1 MSFHCILK
9 IIDGKLQ
16 KRIFDNHS
24 NFLNPLPVHCFCIDP
39 STIREFSNS
48 YLRSIEKLQKEYR
61 YISIHFQNNRKKED
75 NRKECRLIHDT
86 RSFKRSP
93 CIVSA
98 FHASENFRIE
108 VDPKNNRWKIIIK
121 DNLKIIDS
129 RKNCRMNDIS
139 VNFLNRESIVSAL
152 KIRKLS
158 NRTLWKIIIKGNISA
173 KSTKIYLSF
182 SR

>member
-1 MSFHCILK
+1 MENYKRGYSIIILIFSIHCPYTVSALIRQRYENSRTRTFALSK
-9 IIDGKLQ
+9 NYKRNIDIYLYIF
-16 KRIFDNHS
+16 RI
-24 NFLNPLPVHCFCIDP
+24 
-39 STIREFSNS
+39 
-48 YLRSIEKLQKEYR
+48 IEKR
-61 YISIHFQNNRKKED
+61 S
-75 NRKECRLIHDT
+75 RKECRLIHDT

-152 KIRKLS
+152 KIGKLS